1 MHQAIGTTL
10 ALLLLG
16 VVAVGLWWSWRHPFI
31 GLGLLVAGMSFH
43 SFALMILLGLDTPSA
58 LVRVFQG
65 WKEVLIALLTLIAL
79 LKIWHEARSG
89 RRGTPVLADWVAVA
103 LAVIVT
109 IYFLLP
115 GSVLHSTANLAQRLV
130 GFRIA
135 ALIPLMYFLGRSLQP
150 ASEWDRRTVLWLCMG
165 AGAVVAVL
173 GLFELFFVP
182 TRTWLVWGVNQYT
195 AFLGFTYQ
203 GPKGL
208 PENFFVTL
216 PDGTL
221 LRRMVS
227 TFISP
232 LGIAYTGLL
241 LFPLGIVLVDHQRA
255 GNKAKWLAI
264 TALTLVVMSLLFAV
278 TRLALLAMIGEA
290 CVLFVLLRR
299 VWIAGL
305 IPILVV
311 ATVLILYPYASLGP
325 AVDRNLNAVTRTHWQ
340 WAISG
345 NDTSATEHYGF
356 LTADLKFDLE
366 HPLGLGIGASTAR
379 YGQLVGTG
387 ESAVLGM
394 FGDLGVLG
402 GVVYVVLY
410 ALALWNSYLAY
421 RLAPQD
427 SLALALPI
435 VALVGGLALVPIS
448 MTTDLW
454 GDLSVTFL
462 FWWAAGASV
471 SLAPKRS
478 TNPVRAA
485 PAPME
490 ANEFRPTA

>member
-1 MHQAIGTTL
+1 
-10 ALLLLG
+10 
-16 VVAVGLWWSWRHPFI
+16 
-31 GLGLLVAGMSFH
+31 LV
-43 SFALMILLGLDTPSA
+43 
-58 LVRVFQG
+58 
-65 WKEVLIALLTLIAL
+65 LT
-79 LKIWHEARSG
+79 
-89 RRGTPVLADWVAVA
+89 DWVAVA
-103 LAVIVT
+103 FAVIVT
-109 IYFLLP
+109 VYFLLP
-115 GSVLHSTANLAQRLV
+115 SSVLHSTANLAQRLV

-135 ALIPLMYFLGRSLQP
+135 ALIPLMYFLGRWLQP
-150 ASEWDRRTVLWLCMG
+150 ASERDRRTVLWLCMG
-165 AGAVVAVL
+165 AGAAVAVF

-182 TRTWLVWGVNQYT
+182 TRTWLDWGVNQYS

-203 GPKGL
+203 GPQGL

-241 LFPLGIVLVDHQRA
+241 LFPLGIVLVDHQRTA
-255 GNKAKWLAI
+255 SKVKWLAI
-264 TALTLVVMSLLFAV
+264 SALALVILSLLFAV

-290 CVLFVLLRR
+290 CLLFILLRR
-299 VWIAGL
+299 PWIAVL
-305 IPILVV
+305 IPVLVV
-311 ATVLILYPYASLGP
+311 ATVLMLYPYASLGP
-325 AVDRNLNAVTRTHWQ
+325 AVDRNLSAVARTHWQ
-340 WAISG
+340 GAISG
-345 NDTSATEHYGF
+345 NDTSATEHYDF
-356 LTADLKFDLE
+356 LTADLKFDLQ

-402 GVVYVVLY
+402 GALYVVLY
-410 ALALWNSYLAY
+410 GLALWNAYLAY
-421 RLAPQD
+421 RTASKEPLD
-427 SLALALPI
+427 LSVALPI

-485 PAPME
+485 PAPLE
-490 ANEFRPTA
+490 ANQFGPTA